1 MDVVKSLK
9 KAGKSAK
16 NKTTKVISAIMK
28 DVQAVDV
35 LKKAVKVSKKIDKSV
50 LKAVKN
56 PATKKLLALALEN
69 PEILKLLIN
78 SLAKKVKFTGTG
90 FLSVPVLESLNF

>member
-50 LKAVKN
+50 LKAVKS
-56 PATKKLLALALEN
+56 PVTKKLLALALEN
-69 PEILKLLIN
+69 PEILKLLITK
-78 SLAKKVKFTGTG
+78 L
-90 FLSVPVLESLNF
+90 L